1 MAVSVKRKLPVHP
14 SFLLLFG
21 WFILM
26 RDLAGFFIFVG
37 VVLTHELGHYFVA
50 KKLGYRLDSF
60 FLAPYGVSLNYKES
74 VFEAGDEVKIA
85 IAGPLVNFSLAFVAI
100 AFWWIFPATY
110 FFTQTFVTQ
119 SILLGLFNL
128 LPCYPLDGGRIVVG
142 LLSGKM
148 ERKKSV
154 ALVTTLNFV
163 FSFLCF
169 VCFVISCIVSFNP
182 TFALATCFLLAGA
195 VQGKREG
202 RYALATVFKKKNKN
216 FSKPL
221 VLTVNSSVTLGEVL
235 KKIQV
240 NKFTIFYCIFAN
252 GKVRILD
259 EQTLLDFALVF
270 SYTATLEEIF
280 SSNFLRGKV

>member
-1 MAVSVKRKLPVHP
+1 MAVSVKKKLPVHP
-14 SFLLLFG
+14 SFLLLLG

-37 VVLTHELGHYFVA
+37 VVITHELGHYFVA

-60 FLAPYGVSLNYKES
+60 FLAPYGVSLNYTES

-85 IAGPLVNFSLAFVAI
+85 IAGPLVNFSLSFVAI
-100 AFWWIFPATY
+100 ALWWIFPATY
-110 FFTQTFVTQ
+110 SFTYTFVTQ
-119 SILLGLFNL
+119 SFLLGLFNL

-163 FSFLCF
+163 FSFLGF

-221 VLTVNSSVTLGEVL
+221 VLTVNSSVTLGEVF
-235 KKIQV
+235 KKIQT
-240 NKFTIFYCIFAN
+240 NKFTVFFCIFQN
-252 GKVRILD
+252 GKVKILD
-259 EQTLLDFALVF
+259 EQILLKLALIF
-270 SYTATLEEIF
+270 PYTSTLEEIF
-280 SSNFLRGKV
+280 SSNFLQEKA